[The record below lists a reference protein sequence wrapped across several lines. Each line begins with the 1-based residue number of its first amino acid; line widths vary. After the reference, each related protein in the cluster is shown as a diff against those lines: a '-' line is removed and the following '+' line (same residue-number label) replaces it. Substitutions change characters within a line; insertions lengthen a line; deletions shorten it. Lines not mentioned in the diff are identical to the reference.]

1 MPGTP
6 QMMSMP
12 FTRNFRA
19 LPEQVGEARHAVVA
33 YARQYGVVDADAVA
47 LAVSEAVTNAVLHAY
62 VDDAEPG
69 DVEVT
74 AQRHPD
80 DGFEVRVCDHGRGMK
95 PRSDSPGM
103 GVGLP
108 LVATL
113 AERFEVEARLGGGTS
128 VRMIFAAH

>member
-6 QMMSMP
+6 QMMPTP
-12 FTRNFRA
+12 FARRYRA
-19 LPEQVGEARHAVVA
+19 LPEQVGEARHAVVD
-33 YARQYGVVDADAVA
+33 YARRYGVTDTHAVA

-62 VDDAEPG
+62 ADAEPG

-80 DGFEVRVCDHGRGMK
+80 DGFEVRVSDHGGGMK
-95 PRSDSPGM
+95 PRGDSPGM

-108 LVATL
+108 LAATL
-113 AERFEVEARLGGGTS
+113 AERLEVEARRGGGTS
-128 VRMIFAAH
+128 VRMVFAVG